1 MSQLIL
7 KLKPLASRWSAVA
20 CITLMMVAVIVMIA
34 GPCEAAG
41 KRGGVLRMTMPTDL
55 TQLDLHQTSAEIDN
69 AVLA

>member
-1 MSQLIL
+1 MNQFIS

-20 CITLMMVAVIVMIA
+20 CIALMIVAVIAMIA
-34 GPCEAAG
+34 GPCEAAA